1 VATPDQPDLVTAAML
16 HWFDELAAEGIFTTD
31 GDLVIRTWNAWL
43 EAHVGLPRAEVV
55 GRPLLEVFPELVTR
69 GFEPHYRAALTGE
82 ARVLAHRFHR
92 YLLTRPGI
100 DATQSARIA
109 PLALDGA
116 IVGTV
121 TVIQDVGER
130 VASERALRRQ
140 IETAETSRAMAEEA
154 VRVKDEFLATLSH
167 ELRTPLNA
175 VLGWTKILLGR
186 QVDPAMMARA
196 LQVIDRNAVA
206 QTRLIDD
213 MLDMARIMSG
223 KLRLELQPVDL
234 AAIAI
239 AAIDVVAPAAAA
251 RNVNIVRNFE
261 VAVPWM
267 MGDPDRVQQIIWNLL
282 SNAVKFTE
290 PGGRVTVGILRERD
304 VLQVYVEDTGR
315 GISPDFLPQM
325 FERFRQADSS
335 SSRRQ
340 GGLGL
345 GLSLVR
351 QLVELHGGRVTAT
364 SQVGK
369 GSRFTVT
376 FPGRTEATS
385 DESDQ
390 PLLVVDASRD
400 LRGIRVL
407 LIEDE
412 PDAREI
418 VGTALRHHGAA
429 VAEAG
434 SEPAAL
440 EALDAAVALGAAPD
454 VIISDIGLPGADG
467 YHVMAQLAA
476 RAATHGIDIPVI
488 ALTAYGR
495 PQDKRQAAAA
505 GFRLHLTKPIAPDAL
520 AAAVIQVLPAGR
532 MQQR

>member
-1 VATPDQPDLVTAAML
+1 
-16 HWFDELAAEGIFTTD
+16 
-31 GDLVIRTWNAWL
+31 
-43 EAHVGLPRAEVV
+43 
-55 GRPLLEVFPELVTR
+55 
-69 GFEPHYRAALTGE
+69 
-82 ARVLAHRFHR
+82 
-92 YLLTRPGI
+92 
-100 DATQSARIA
+100 
-109 PLALDGA
+109 
-116 IVGTV
+116 
-121 TVIQDVGER
+121 
-130 VASERALRRQ
+130 
-140 IETAETSRAMAEEA
+140 
-154 VRVKDEFLATLSH
+154 
-167 ELRTPLNA
+167 
-175 VLGWTKILLGR
+175 
-186 QVDPAMMARA
+186 
-196 LQVIDRNAVA
+196 
-206 QTRLIDD
+206 
-213 MLDMARIMSG
+213 MSG

-234 AAIAI
+234 SAIAM
-239 AAIDVVAPAAAA
+239 AAIDVVAPAAAV
-251 RNVNIVRNFE
+251 RSVDIIRNFE

-290 PGGRVTVGILRERD
+290 PGGRVTVGIVREHD
-304 VLQVYVEDTGR
+304 VLSVYVEDTGR

-351 QLVELHGGRVTAT
+351 QLVELHGGRVRAT
-364 SQVGK
+364 SEVGK

-385 DESDQ
+385 VEPD
-390 PLLVVDASRD
+390 PPMVGVDPSLD

-418 VGTALRHHGAA
+418 LGTALRHHGAT

-434 SEPAAL
+434 SEAAAL
-440 EALDAAVALGAAPD
+440 EALDAAVTLGAAPD
-454 VIISDIGLPGADG
+454 VIISDIGLPGGDG
-467 YHVMAQLAA
+467 YRVMAQLTA
-476 RAATHGIDIPVI
+476 RAAKHGTDIPVI

-520 AAAVIQVLPAGR
+520 AAAVVQVLPAGR
-532 MQQR
+532 LHQR